1 MKTIDAGLFWDRI
14 DELRNLLEL
23 TLMQVCENEPRL
35 VYRTLTQQ
43 RTRNILPNVET
54 LALLAKA
61 LDTSIDYLIS
71 GEENADTIT
80 KFLRAN
86 KPIRDLAYRL
96 TLCDAEQLHCVNSL
110 LDTWRID
117 RMPGEAKKQGVILA

>member
-61 LDTSIDYLIS
+61 LDTSIDYLVS

-117 RMPGEAKKQGVILA
+117 RVPGESKKQGVILA